1 MELPP
6 NYLEILQRGITALL
20 IVRDQLNDRL
30 ERGLARPEEELTL
43 RDAGGLAARL
53 DATSPGTWQTLW
65 GAQAYTGQDVGV
77 LTALIAEYEAPSPYR
92 NDPADDARQQLA
104 RDLRGLRDFLDTW
117 EPASLTI
124 AIPADYNSGILP
136 KEVDDDR
143 DQQQN

>member
-6 NYLEILQRGITALL
+6 NYLEILQRGINALL

-53 DATSPGTWQTLW
+53 EATSPGTWQTLW
-65 GAQAYTGQDVGV
+65 AASAYTGQDIGV
-77 LTALIAEYEAPSPYR
+77 LTALIAEYEVPSSYR
-92 NDPADDARQQLA
+92 DDPAADARQQMA

-117 EPASLTI
+117 EPARLTTD
-124 AIPADYNSGILP
+124 IPADYNSGILP
-136 KEVDDDR
+136 EVFDDDR